1 MLNIYQPEANKMK
14 INILDLVSLARSF
27 SIILFSLL
35 YIQQEIKK
43 EEKEI
48 EEGKKTNGGKLKM
61 GTSQEEGKL
70 AKAVLVRVAV
80 SMILTPDLKYTKT
93 STALI
98 LLLDFILTALI
109 HFDRDSSVFI
119 QQMANLVCK

>member
-109 HFDRDSSVFI
+109 HLIGVRAFLFNRLPI
-119 QQMANLVCK
+119 